1 MPFNPCIIFGVV
13 WSKKYI
19 SKAAFSSVSPEE
31 GEEDSVSAGVP
42 QPAVRSKT
50 AIHKRAIQRFFIFSP
65 AFLFSHYT
73 TNSAKKILPAEI
85 KNIITKKIPPKAVQ
99 QWKYCCHFTT
109 FFFVYGFI
117 IHNLLK

>member
-19 SKAAFSSVSPEE
+19 SKAAFSSVFPEE
-31 GEEDSVSAGVP
+31 DDAVSVDVP
-42 QPAVRSKT
+42 HPAVRSKT
-50 AIHKRAIQRFFIFSP
+50 VIHKRAIQRFFIFSP
-65 AFLFSHYT
+65 AFLFSSLYHKLR
-73 TNSAKKILPAEI
+73 KKDSLRGNK
-85 KNIITKKIPPKAVQ
+85 KNRQNKKIPPKAVQ